1 MLQVPKLTIIMP
13 VYNTAQ
19 YLPRAFEALLK
30 QVDKSFK
37 LIVVDDGSTDNSAEV
52 AQSYAKRFPYF
63 KLIKK
68 KMVAHLT
75 HVMSV

>member
-30 QVDKSFK
+30 ASRQEF
-37 LIVVDDGSTDNSAEV
+37 
-52 AQSYAKRFPYF
+52 
-63 KLIKK
+63 
-68 KMVAHLT
+68 
-75 HVMSV
+75 

>member
-37 LIVVDDGSTDNSAEV
+37 LIVVDDGSTDGSS
-52 AQSYAKRFPYF
+52 Q
-63 KLIKK
+63 LIDQYQNISSLKQEPIQR
-68 KMVAHLT
+68 
-75 HVMSV
+75 